1 MYPHSS
7 AAFNNDNNVQDQES
21 VISDDDPRYFYIL
34 FLSGDFIL
42 FWCLANPDLI
52 LQRQQEKSWLYS
64 FSLQPDLTSFVFY
77 LRNKIL
83 EAIQSRCSVL
93 IRLKAQASIEKSMK
107 KKTAQD
113 VFDKDEVQSDGDNM
127 DDGFVLC

>member
-1 MYPHSS
+1 M
-7 AAFNNDNNVQDQES
+7 FFTLGIKLVK
-21 VISDDDPRYFYIL
+21 
-34 FLSGDFIL
+34 LS
-42 FWCLANPDLI
+42 LI
-52 LQRQQEKSWLYS
+52 VLCKCVLI
-64 FSLQPDLTSFVFY
+64 F
-77 LRNKIL
+77 
-83 EAIQSRCSVL
+83 EAIQSPYSVL